1 MSYVAPVLR
10 RGKRPAAMLLLL
22 ASLGCLADPVI
33 GPAGRVIFQLLLV
46 AGPDDGP
53 STDWEAIDKDI
64 YRFTIDGDE
73 PENLTRFPTRA
84 YSSLS
89 LSPNGQRV
97 LFSSDREGCESI
109 FSMNVD
115 GSDLQ
120 NLTAGDLED
129 VQCNYRPRW
138 SPDGD
143 KIAFVSTRS
152 GFADVWVMQ
161 ADGSGPVNV
170 SNAILASS
178 ERTDLAKDVPVSWT
192 PDGEVVVH
200 RSGDGTE
207 ASFVVAADGSAA
219 DLAFGRRG
227 DLTPFWS
234 PTRTRVAFIR
244 RTDGGRAN
252 IWVANADG
260 SDAVRFTDQAGND
273 ELAALDYAENDHS
286 PWSRDGQW
294 LAFTNR
300 TNAATVYV
308 IDASGDRQAR
318 LTQVDAPSVFNGW
331 AHDGRVTL
339 TTVRNGNADLYLVST
354 DGFYSVNLTNS
365 PAQERYALWLPLR

>member
-1 MSYVAPVLR
+1 MSRSARVAR
-10 RGKRPAAMLLLL
+10 RWMRPAAMLALL
-22 ASLGCLADPVI
+22 AGVGCLADPVI
-33 GPAGRVIFQLLLV
+33 GPSGRVVFQLLLV

-53 STDWEAIDKDI
+53 STDWETIDKDI
-64 YRFTIDGDE
+64 YRLTVDGDE
-73 PENLTRFPTRA
+73 PENLTRFPTRL
-84 YSSLS
+84 YGSLS

-109 FSMNVD
+109 FSMNVN
-115 GSDLQ
+115 GTDLQ
-120 NLTAGDLED
+120 NLTPGDIAE

-138 SPDGD
+138 SPDGE

-152 GFADVWVMQ
+152 GFADVWVMN
-161 ADGSGPVNV
+161 ADGSAPVNV
-170 SNAILASS
+170 SQAIPSGTERSALAA
-178 ERTDLAKDVPVSWT
+178 DAPVSWT
-192 PDGEVVVH
+192 PDGEVVIH
-200 RSGDGTE
+200 RSGEGGGV
-207 ASFVVAADGSAA
+207 SYVVGADGIGA
-219 DLAFGRRG
+219 DYVFGRRG

-234 PTRTRVAFIR
+234 PNGTRVAFIR

-252 IWVANADG
+252 LWVANADG
-260 SDAVRFTDQAGND
+260 SDPVRFTDQAGND
-273 ELAALDYAENDHS
+273 ELTALDYFENVHS
-286 PWSRDGQW
+286 PWSRNGPW
-294 LAFTNR
+294 IAFTNR

-308 IDASGDRQAR
+308 IDATGDRQER

-365 PAQERYALWLPLR
+365 PAQERYALWLPLQ